1 MKYIFIL
8 LPLFLSGCESLNF
21 YTNKLSQKE
30 IKIGDG
36 MKALRLCIS
45 GKVSGADLFSQINF
59 IKNEILI
66 QRINNS
72 LKTINDKNWN
82 S

>member
-1 MKYIFIL
+1 
-8 LPLFLSGCESLNF
+8 
-21 YTNKLSQKE
+21 
-30 IKIGDG
+30 